1 MPGKPSNGKL
11 DGRRRTMKTT
21 KAGALAVVAML
32 LLTLS
37 GCANL
42 GGIDLTQVG
51 KEGTTTYLKIAL
63 NQTESHPS
71 YIALDHFGQR
81 LAEKTNGRW
90 KVDVYPNEQLGS
102 QQEVVQFIKS
112 GAIEMAIVSGTQ
124 LENLSKDFQVL
135 NLPKAFKDVR
145 HQMQV
150 IRDPSIVGELFTSL
164 EKRDNITVIGGF
176 TQGSRSIYTR
186 FGPVNK
192 PADLKGKKIR
202 VQESDMH
209 IRMIELMGG
218 SATPLSYGE
227 VYTALQSG
235 VLDGAEN
242 NEVSYLTQKHVEV
255 APYWSYTNHLVGLDY
270 MIMRADL
277 LKAMSDADRKIF
289 LEEWDK
295 AMVEHT
301 KLWSQKT
308 SEAIEGAKKA
318 GAKMTKVEGDAFDKA
333 LAPLVDEF
341 LTTKKQ
347 RELWDKI
354 QAAQTGAS
362 SSGATN
368 SEADNSAESEAK
380 NEIQDSRKGK

>member
-1 MPGKPSNGKL
+1 
-11 DGRRRTMKTT
+11 MKTRAKPIFIAALFT
-21 KAGALAVVAML
+21 AALAL
-32 LLTLS
+32 G

-42 GGIDLTQVG
+42 GGIDLSQVG

-63 NQTESHPS
+63 NQTEDHPS
-71 YIALDHFGQR
+71 FIALDNFGKR
-81 LAEKTNGRW
+81 LDKRTNGRW

-135 NLPKAFKDVR
+135 NMPKAFQDVE
-145 HQMQV
+145 HQMGV
-150 IRDPSIVGELFTSL
+150 IRDKDIVGELFTSL

-176 TQGSRSIYTR
+176 TQGARSIYTR
-186 FGPVNK
+186 FGPVND

-227 VYTALQSG
+227 VYTAIQSG

-242 NEVSYLTQKHVEV
+242 NEVSYYTQKHMEV

-277 LKAMSDADRKIF
+277 LKVMNEADRKIF
-289 LEEWDK
+289 LEEWDA

-301 KLWSQKT
+301 KLWGEKT
-308 SEAIEGAKKA
+308 QEAIDGVKKA
-318 GAKMTKVEGDAFDKA
+318 GSKMSEVKGDAFDKA

-341 LTTKKQ
+341 LTTDRQ

-354 QAAQTGAS
+354 QQAQADDKNPD
-362 SSGATN
+362 SGK
-368 SEADNSAESEAK
+368 EK
-380 NEIQDSRKGK
+380 